1 MNSDRPIDYLMFG
14 ELIVRLSK
22 LEGISITHGIKSA
35 IDANADITS
44 YQNPCISSV
53 FVKVYTK
60 DGSQK
65 IIDFGIYKKP
75 SGEDFI
81 HFQNL
86 SDPLSYSDGF
96 YESYESAKEL
106 MESSKEAFK
115 LISDFLYEYLKSEVS
130 GE

>member
-14 ELIVRLSK
+14 ELIVRLSN

-44 YQNPCISSV
+44 YQNPRISSV
-53 FVKVYTK
+53 FVKVYRK
-60 DGSQK
+60 DNSQK
-65 IIDFGIYKKP
+65 IIDFEIDKKP
-75 SGEDFI
+75 SGEDSI
-81 HFQNL
+81 HFSRL
-86 SDPLSYSDGF
+86 SNPLSCSDGF
-96 YESYESAKEL
+96 YETYESAKEL
-106 MESSKEAFK
+106 MESSEKAFK